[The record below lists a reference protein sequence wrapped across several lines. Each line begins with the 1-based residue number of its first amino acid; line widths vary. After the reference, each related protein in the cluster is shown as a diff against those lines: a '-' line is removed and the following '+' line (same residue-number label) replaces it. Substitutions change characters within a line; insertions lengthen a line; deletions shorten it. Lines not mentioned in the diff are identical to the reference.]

1 MFFFDFEVKY
11 DLNKKGFVG
20 FKTVNSYG
28 LQYFLYDF
36 RLPSVIVCH
45 DYLGKRV
52 FQVPP
57 STVIRYIKTLIYQ
70 ETDYPV
76 SQQQLF
82 HNGKLVSW
90 KLL

>member
-1 MFFFDFEVKY
+1 VKY
-11 DLNKKGFVG
+11 HLNMEDFVR
-20 FKTVNSYG
+20 FRTVNSYG
-28 LQYFLYDF
+28 LQYFLDDF
-36 RLPSVIVCH
+36 RLPSVIVYH

-76 SQQQLF
+76 PQQQLF
-82 HNGKLVSW
+82 HNGKLVS
-90 KLL
+90 